1 MLFSGCSITGG
12 VISFNYSIR
21 DRRNE
26 SEADLEIW
34 EGVGQNFPSHHLS
47 SFSRL
52 SLSSRIIRSLSAS
65 FASGPTILLEGLGE
79 RCNLPR
85 RVLWRRKK

>member
-26 SEADLEIW
+26 SEADLEI
-34 EGVGQNFPSHHLS
+34 
-47 SFSRL
+47 
-52 SLSSRIIRSLSAS
+52 
-65 FASGPTILLEGLGE
+65 
-79 RCNLPR
+79 
-85 RVLWRRKK
+85 